1 MAKFDLSRNIKRI
14 AAIYPAAAN
23 VAANVSGLAI
33 DTQGYDSVAFAIQSG
48 AGTTN
53 AANHYVIAVLESAD
67 SNISNGTA
75 IPAAR
80 LHGVPSGGVN
90 AVNSVFE
97 FGALPRQRY
106 CFLTLTVAGTAANS
120 QLSAVAILGNAAEK
134 PTHS

>member
-1 MAKFDLSRNIKRI
+1 MAKFELSRNIKRI
-14 AAIYPAAAN
+14 AALHPAAAN
-23 VAANVSGLAI
+23 VAANTNGLAV

-48 AGTTN
+48 AGAVN
-53 AANHYVIAVLESAD
+53 AANHYTIAVIESAD

-90 AVNSVFE
+90 AVNTVFE

-106 CFLTLTVAGTAANS
+106 CFLQLTVAGTAANA
-120 QLSAVAILGNAAEK
+120 QLAAVAILGNASKK
-134 PTHS
+134 PTH